1 MTATRL
7 HIQKYLLEKSVS
19 GKVPG
24 IGDSQDFSREPYL
37 GFIGATDLTLIDV
50 AGTVSRVAKV
60 GKDINDVVN
69 DATNNNNNKR
79 LESLLGSRQA
89 ENQLAWQECH
99 DQLTSASLTFSSPAN
114 GCK

>member
-37 GFIGATDLTLIDV
+37 GFMCATDLTLIDV